1 MNLSALEKYLPK
13 DALPFINSWI
23 DKNPIQIKILPSRKT
38 KLGDY
43 RFLKDLNRHQIT
55 IDAYLKPEAFF
66 FVLTHEIAHL
76 LVYNKFKNKVSPHG
90 DEWKLQFGVLLM
102 ESIMIYPKELQAF
115 IYKHALNPKASV
127 TADKNLHQLLF
138 LEEKHWD
145 YLVENLNEGQHFILG
160 NKIFE
165 KGRKRKTRYLCK
177 DIRTQKMY
185 LVRGQ
190 AVVEKIIEYE

>member
-1 MNLSALEKYLPK
+1 MSFRKTLFPCGRLKTLPRNMKYAPAIPNSFNILCKNRVFFVKPIFYLSKMNLSALEKYLPK

-76 LVYNKFKNKVSPHG
+76 LVYNKFKNKVSP
-90 DEWKLQFGVLLM
+90 
-102 ESIMIYPKELQAF
+102 
-115 IYKHALNPKASV
+115 
-127 TADKNLHQLLF
+127 
-138 LEEKHWD
+138 
-145 YLVENLNEGQHFILG
+145 
-160 NKIFE
+160 
-165 KGRKRKTRYLCK
+165 
-177 DIRTQKMY
+177 
-185 LVRGQ
+185 
-190 AVVEKIIEYE
+190 